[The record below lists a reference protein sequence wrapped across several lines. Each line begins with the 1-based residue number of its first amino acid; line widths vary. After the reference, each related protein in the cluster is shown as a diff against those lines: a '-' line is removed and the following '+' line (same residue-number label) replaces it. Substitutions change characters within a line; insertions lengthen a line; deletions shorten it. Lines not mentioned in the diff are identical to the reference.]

1 MMQVAEMLKPPPV
14 MTVSQW
20 ADTERRLSPESSAEP
35 GRWYTSRAEYSRGIM
50 DACSDPTVRRV
61 IVMSSAQVGKTE
73 VLLNII
79 GYCIDQDASPIL
91 CVQPTLSMGQAF
103 SKDRLAPMLRDTPA
117 LKGKVKDPRSRDSGN
132 TTLSKQFPGG
142 SINIVG
148 SNSAAGLAS
157 RPIRV
162 VLADELDRWPS
173 SAGTEGDPLRL
184 AEKRATTFWNSKIVI
199 VSTPT
204 VKDASRIEAEYL
216 DSDQRQFWVPCADC
230 GETQTLK
237 WSQVQWPEDEPLR
250 AVYVCECCG
259 STWHDAA
266 RYKAISKGEWIA
278 DNPGGTTAGFRLSGL
293 YSPWIALGEAVRDF
307 LEAKKM
313 PETLRVWVNT
323 FLGETWEEQG
333 EGVQDDEIPGRGEK
347 YNGVPDSVL
356 MLTAGIDTQNDRLEI
371 EVLGHGVEHETWS
384 IDHHIIYGDPSAPQI
399 WSDLDL
405 YLSQKFKRADG
416 KILGIK
422 CAAIDS
428 GGHYTQAV
436 YDFVRPRERRGIFA
450 VKGVGGEGKPL
461 VGRPARNNIG
471 KIRLFPVGVDTA
483 KELIYARLKIN
494 IAGPGYCHFPARY
507 DDEYFQQ
514 LTAEQIVTRFSKGF
528 RKREWKKTRARNEAL
543 DLRVYALAAFGI
555 ANINMK
561 ALAERDVE
569 AREKPPQTQNERVV
583 PRIRQNFATSW
594 R

>member
-1 MMQVAEMLKPPPV
+1 MQVAEMLKPPPV